1 MKTEQLQ
8 ESIGRFRASFWDRI
22 ETDRPP
28 VGIVD
33 PNVWLPIQ
41 YLRHAPDQTEIKPE
55 SVIPALVKND
65 YEHVFANRT
74 FMGDDLIPFAAP
86 WRGIPWLEAMCGC
99 SVQYASGS
107 LAPKAWIPT
116 CAQLQDM
123 PIPAHTQWLTCMR
136 RQLDD
141 LRADLPED
149 CWVSPTILRGPSD
162 VIAALRGL
170 EDFYCDLYDDPDTVT
185 RTAARVNQLLLEVL
199 DTHFQVV
206 SPKLNGYGHI
216 FGYWAPEETVVI
228 QEDAMGMCAPSVYR
242 DIFRPFNQQIVDHLG
257 SCVLFHLHSTGYAH
271 FRDILGIQG
280 LAGLEL
286 TVEQNGPS
294 LMDMLP
300 DLQEILERSRL
311 ILYVEAYVDELV
323 EVVRQLPQVGLY
335 LQVPTTHVRTET
347 EFQDLLQ
354 SLFDHRLS
362 Q

>member
-55 SVIPALVKND
+55 FVIPALVKND

-74 FMGDDLIPFAAP
+74 YMGDDLIPFAAP

-123 PIPAHTQWLTCMR
+123 PIPADTHWLTCMR
-136 RQLDD
+136 CQLDE

-149 CWVSPTILRGPSD
+149 CWQRKEARDQLILAITDLPTSEQELIVGYYFQDESHARLAARQGISERA
-162 VIAALRGL
+162 VAGRLYRARQALRRKL
-170 EDFYCDLYDDPDTVT
+170 RDLDV
-185 RTAARVNQLLLEVL
+185 
-199 DTHFQVV
+199 
-206 SPKLNGYGHI
+206 
-216 FGYWAPEETVVI
+216 
-228 QEDAMGMCAPSVYR
+228 
-242 DIFRPFNQQIVDHLG
+242 
-257 SCVLFHLHSTGYAH
+257 
-271 FRDILGIQG
+271 
-280 LAGLEL
+280 
-286 TVEQNGPS
+286 
-294 LMDMLP
+294 
-300 DLQEILERSRL
+300 
-311 ILYVEAYVDELV
+311 
-323 EVVRQLPQVGLY
+323 
-335 LQVPTTHVRTET
+335 
-347 EFQDLLQ
+347 
-354 SLFDHRLS
+354 
-362 Q
+362 